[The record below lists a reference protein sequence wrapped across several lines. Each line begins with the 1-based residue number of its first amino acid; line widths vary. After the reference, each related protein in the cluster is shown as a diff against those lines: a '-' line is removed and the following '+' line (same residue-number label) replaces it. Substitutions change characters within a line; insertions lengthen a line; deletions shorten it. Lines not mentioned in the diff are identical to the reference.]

1 MTTSENALITRDARN
16 NKHDKRKRRHVDQTI
31 KRLERVAYKA
41 KRNLSLDNDEDEDTL
56 Y

>member
-1 MTTSENALITRDARN
+1 MSTSELALITRETRN

-31 KRLERVAYKA
+31 QRRERIAFKA
-41 KRNLSLDNDEDEDTL
+41 KRNIDLDTDEDDDNL